1 MDIKDIDM
9 KAILSKFWIIN
20 GSSKLSIK
28 VFFTTM
34 ISALLSYYFMIVD
47 GYTVK
52 G

>member
-9 KAILSKFWIIN
+9 KEILSKFWIIN
-20 GSSKLSIK
+20 GSSKLA
-28 VFFTTM
+28 TTM